1 MMTEKNA
8 SVFVVRV
15 FSPAG
20 DLQSGIMAFR
30 TLSGAEE
37 CALDMTPEG
46 FRAEILEVELGD

>member
-1 MMTEKNA
+1 MNEKKA

-30 TLSGAEE
+30 TFSGAEE
-37 CALDMTPEG
+37 CALEMTPDG
-46 FRAEILEVELGD
+46 YRAEILEVELGD